1 MRQIKTSMFNCGSVL
16 FVRLFCFEVLCII
29 DIALYHRYKVRAQY
43 REYMIYFECNTI
55 AFFFNTFNFCDS
67 ILFKA
72 ADSKFE
78 CFMLFRFLN
87 NDVAAAVKFVPRVG
101 LINYKNLQHNFK
113 ISFFIDAF
121 QGFYLLSVYDCWRSN
136 KEGVLATKTK
146 FLNGSVIII

>member
-16 FVRLFCFEVLCII
+16 FVRLFCFEVFCII

-101 LINYKNLQHNFK
+101 LINYNTGYQVFH
-113 ISFFIDAF
+113 
-121 QGFYLLSVYDCWRSN
+121 
-136 KEGVLATKTK
+136 
-146 FLNGSVIII
+146 